1 MGTVEYGFPMIGGL
15 MPQIQALIAPPVSED
30 SKSAK
35 SKKEKEEKK
44 HPYFKR
50 RGRGHNHDFCD
61 ACRDGGELICCDKC
75 PASYHLQCH
84 YPPVDPTDIPN
95 GEWLCYACRCATK
108 REILGNKG
116 IDKKKKK
123 SALEILALAASLVNP
138 REFELPKELQL
149 PIIFPGS
156 NKVDYVSGRRGKQQS
171 SSNSNGKSHC
181 LDNNLMVPLPARLC
195 FECGRSCRKAPLI
208 ACDYCPLYFH
218 QDCLDP
224 PLTAFPIGRWMCPNH
239 PNHFIDQN
247 LLTSCRV
254 TERIK
259 LWDKYA
265 NQRIDQHA
273 VKLDFLRKASTAN
286 PLFRTKVKLEGRMR
300 VKVPPSVK
308 YHYENPSH
316 LDLSHFNQETSIR
329 STIKI
334 ENEQEDEEKEITII
348 NNVDTLKKS
357 NYTDEKELDTQMEID
372 NLSCKNNLMEGK
384 YNKKESDEVK
394 CINKT
399 ELLERNDI
407 NEKQNNITHANQF
420 TYSVKEG
427 VQLLERPVLEALA
440 RQRLEQILNPEGEN
454 YNEINCQVKARAALF
469 SLSEIPKPPVFM
481 IHKTMIIGNGPNC
494 DLILSS
500 YGNCSFISSKHAII
514 FFDEA
519 TNRYELLNY
528 SEYGTI
534 VDNVLYSC
542 NYAEKLEGDNKEDSD
557 YSKIISKEQE
567 TSEMLKAIIYK
578 ENPPHSS
585 QNESKK
591 GLCKCTTKY
600 QEVRK
605 SNYLE
610 EGWEGSAI
618 IAHGSILSFG
628 CFTFIFNTIS
638 SQSDY

>member
-30 SKSAK
+30 SKSTK

-108 REILGNKG
+108 RELLENKG
-116 IDKKKKK
+116 NDKKKKK

-171 SSNSNGKSHC
+171 SSNNSGKSHC

-273 VKLDFLRKASTAN
+273 VKLDFLRKATTAN
-286 PLFRTKVKLEGRMR
+286 PLFRTKVRLEGRMR

-329 STIKI
+329 STIKV
-334 ENEQEDEEKEITII
+334 ENEQEAEKKETAMASSA
-348 NNVDTLKKS
+348 DTLKKG
-357 NYTDEKELDTQMEID
+357 NCVDDKEPGTEMEID
-372 NLSCKNNLMEGK
+372 NLSCKDDTTEEKLN
-384 YNKKESDEVK
+384 NKKELNEEK
-394 CINKT
+394 CKSEYVEQNNTCKKNNKT
-399 ELLERNDI
+399 CYM
-407 NEKQNNITHANQF
+407 NQF
-420 TYSVKEG
+420 TYDVKEG

-454 YNEINCQVKARAALF
+454 YSAINCQVRARAALF
-469 SLSEIPKPPVFM
+469 SLSEKPKPPVFM
-481 IHKTMIIGNGPNC
+481 IYKTMTIGNGPNC
-494 DLILSS
+494 DLVLSN

-519 TNRYELLNY
+519 TNHYELLNY
-528 SEYGTI
+528 SEHGTI

-542 NYAEKLEGDNKEDSD
+542 NYMEELERDIKEENDDNK
-557 YSKIISKEQE
+557 IANKEQE
-567 TSEMLKAIIYK
+567 TSEMVKAIIYK
-578 ENPPHSS
+578 ENPPPS
-585 QNESKK
+585 QDARKEC
-591 GLCKCTTKY
+591 LCKCSMKY
-600 QEVRK
+600 KEVK
-605 SNYLE
+605 NNDYLQ

-618 IAHGSILSFG
+618 ISHGSVLSFG
-628 CFTFIFNTIS
+628 CLTFVFNTVNS
-638 SQSDY
+638 HLDH

>member
-30 SKSAK
+30 SKTAK
-35 SKKEKEEKK
+35 NKKDKEEKK

-50 RGRGHNHDFCD
+50 RGRGHNHDICD

-84 YPPVDPTDIPN
+84 YPAVDPADIPN
-95 GEWLCYACRCATK
+95 GEWLCYACRCASK
-108 REILGNKG
+108 RNLLDNKG
-116 IDKKKKK
+116 NEKNKKK
-123 SALEILALAASLVNP
+123 SALEVLALAASLVNP

-149 PIIFPGS
+149 PIMFPGS

-171 SSNSNGKSHC
+171 GSNNGKSHC

-273 VKLDFLRKASTAN
+273 VKLDFLRKARAAN
-286 PLFRTKVKLEGRMR
+286 PLFRTKVKLEGRTR
-300 VKVPPSVK
+300 VKVPCSVK
-308 YHYENPSH
+308 YHYEHPP
-316 LDLSHFNQETSIR
+316 
-329 STIKI
+329 
-334 ENEQEDEEKEITII
+334 
-348 NNVDTLKKS
+348 
-357 NYTDEKELDTQMEID
+357 ELDPIQFYHDAVVRPVIKNIKTQDVENNDNKPPKMENTEVQKLEESMEID
-372 NLSCKNNLMEGK
+372 KEIDENNEI
-384 YNKKESDEVK
+384 KEESNQEEKHEEKVEQKDVTESK
-394 CINKT
+394 CTDDNSI
-399 ELLERNDI
+399 EYYAERFGYDI
-407 NEKQNNITHANQF
+407 
-420 TYSVKEG
+420 KEG
-427 VQLLERPVLEALA
+427 IQLLERPVLEALA
-440 RQRLEQILNPEGEN
+440 LQRLEQILDPDGEN
-454 YNEINCQVKARAALF
+454 FDTINCQMTARAALF
-469 SLSEIPKPPVFM
+469 SLNHKPKPPAFM
-481 IHKTMIIGNGPNC
+481 IHKTLTIGSGPNC
-494 DLILSS
+494 DLILSN
-500 YGNCSFISSKHAII
+500 YGNCSFTSSKHAII
-514 FFDEA
+514 FFDES
-519 TNRYELLNY
+519 TKRYELLNY

-542 NYAEKLEGDNKEDSD
+542 NYTGVIEQVKEESDDKLHSLT
-557 YSKIISKEQE
+557 KEQE
-567 TSEMLKAIIYK
+567 TTEAVKAIIK
-578 ENPPHSS
+578 EKVLSEE
-585 QNESKK
+585 QIENESV
-591 GLCKCTTKY
+591 LCKCNVTRFESRNKD
-600 QEVRK
+600 Q
-605 SNYLE
+605 LE

-618 IAHGSILSFG
+618 VAHGSTLAFG
-628 CFTFIFNTIS
+628 CLMFVFNTINAHLER
-638 SQSDY
+638 

>member
-30 SKSAK
+30 SKTAK
-35 SKKEKEEKK
+35 NKKDKEEKK

-50 RGRGHNHDFCD
+50 RGRGHNHDICD

-84 YPPVDPTDIPN
+84 YPAVDPADIPN
-95 GEWLCYACRCATK
+95 GEWLCYACRCASK
-108 REILGNKG
+108 RNLLDNKG
-116 IDKKKKK
+116 NEKNKKK
-123 SALEILALAASLVNP
+123 SALEVLALAASLVNP

-149 PIIFPGS
+149 PIMFPGS

-171 SSNSNGKSHC
+171 GSNNVGKSHC

-273 VKLDFLRKASTAN
+273 VKLDFLRKARAAN
-286 PLFRTKVKLEGRMR
+286 PLFRTKVKLEGRTR
-300 VKVPPSVK
+300 VKVPCSVK
-308 YHYENPSH
+308 YHYEHPP
-316 LDLSHFNQETSIR
+316 
-329 STIKI
+329 
-334 ENEQEDEEKEITII
+334 
-348 NNVDTLKKS
+348 
-357 NYTDEKELDTQMEID
+357 ELDPIQFYHDAVVRPVIKNIKTQDVENNDNKPPKMENTEVQKLEESMEID
-372 NLSCKNNLMEGK
+372 KEIDENNEI
-384 YNKKESDEVK
+384 KEESNQEEKHEEKVEQKDVTESK
-394 CINKT
+394 CTDDNSI
-399 ELLERNDI
+399 EYYAERFGYDI
-407 NEKQNNITHANQF
+407 
-420 TYSVKEG
+420 KEG
-427 VQLLERPVLEALA
+427 IQLLERPVLEALA
-440 RQRLEQILNPEGEN
+440 LQRLEQILDPDGEN
-454 YNEINCQVKARAALF
+454 FDTINCQMTARAALF
-469 SLSEIPKPPVFM
+469 SLNHKPKPPAFM
-481 IHKTMIIGNGPNC
+481 IHKTLTIGSGPNC
-494 DLILSS
+494 DLILSN
-500 YGNCSFISSKHAII
+500 YGNCSFTSSKHAII
-514 FFDEA
+514 FFDES
-519 TNRYELLNY
+519 TKRYELLNY

-542 NYAEKLEGDNKEDSD
+542 NYTGVIEQVKEESDDKLHSLT
-557 YSKIISKEQE
+557 KEQE
-567 TSEMLKAIIYK
+567 TTEAVKAIIK
-578 ENPPHSS
+578 EKVLSEE
-585 QNESKK
+585 QIENESV
-591 GLCKCTTKY
+591 LCKCNVTRFESRNKD
-600 QEVRK
+600 Q
-605 SNYLE
+605 LE

-618 IAHGSILSFG
+618 VAHGSTLAFG
-628 CFTFIFNTIS
+628 CLMFVFNTINAHLER
-638 SQSDY
+638 

>member
-1 MGTVEYGFPMIGGL
+1 MNIF
-15 MPQIQALIAPPVSED
+15 
-30 SKSAK
+30 
-35 SKKEKEEKK
+35 
-44 HPYFKR
+44 F
-50 RGRGHNHDFCD
+50 F
-61 ACRDGGELICCDKC
+61 
-75 PASYHLQCH
+75 
-84 YPPVDPTDIPN
+84 
-95 GEWLCYACRCATK
+95 
-108 REILGNKG
+108 IL
-116 IDKKKKK
+116 
-123 SALEILALAASLVNP
+123 V
-138 REFELPKELQL
+138 
-149 PIIFPGS
+149 
-156 NKVDYVSGRRGKQQS
+156 
-171 SSNSNGKSHC
+171 GKSHC

-286 PLFRTKVKLEGRMR
+286 PLFRTKVRLEGRMR

-329 STIKI
+329 SMIKI
-334 ENEQEDEEKEITII
+334 ENEQQGKEKEIAII

-357 NYTDEKELDTQMEID
+357 NYTDDKESDTQMEID
-372 NLSCKNNLMEGK
+372 NLSCKNNVKEG
-384 YNKKESDEVK
+384 NQHKKESDEEK

-399 ELLERNDI
+399 EAIERNDTY
-407 NEKQNNITHANQF
+407 EKQNNIAHTNQF

-454 YNEINCQVKARAALF
+454 YNAINCQVKARAALF

-481 IHKTMIIGNGPNC
+481 IDKTMIIGNGPTC
-494 DLILSS
+494 DLILSG
-500 YGNCSFISSKHAII
+500 YGNCSFISSKHAVI
-514 FFDEA
+514 FFDEV
-519 TNRYELLNY
+519 NNIFPRDCYIIEHK
-528 SEYGTI
+528 I
-534 VDNVLYSC
+534 VRPMTP
-542 NYAEKLEGDNKEDSD
+542 
-557 YSKIISKEQE
+557 I
-567 TSEMLKAIIYK
+567 T
-578 ENPPHSS
+578 
-585 QNESKK
+585 
-591 GLCKCTTKY
+591 
-600 QEVRK
+600 
-605 SNYLE
+605 
-610 EGWEGSAI
+610 
-618 IAHGSILSFG
+618 
-628 CFTFIFNTIS
+628 
-638 SQSDY
+638 

>member
-30 SKSAK
+30 SKSVK

-116 IDKKKKK
+116 NDKKKKK

-171 SSNSNGKSHC
+171 SSNSNVGKSHC

-286 PLFRTKVKLEGRMR
+286 PLFRTKVRLEGRMR
-300 VKVPPSVK
+300 VKVPPSIK

-316 LDLSHFNQETSIR
+316 LDLSHFNQETTLR
-329 STIKI
+329 STITM
-334 ENEQEDEEKEITII
+334 ENEHQEIEKEITTI
-348 NNVDTLKKS
+348 NNTDTSEKS
-357 NYTDEKELDTQMEID
+357 NYTDDKELDTQMEID
-372 NLSCKNNLMEGK
+372 NLPCKNNVTEEK
-384 YNKKESDEVK
+384 CSKKESDEEK
-394 CINKT
+394 CISKT
-399 ELLERNDI
+399 ELVEQNDTY
-407 NEKQNNITHANQF
+407 EKQNNITHTDQF
-420 TYSVKEG
+420 TYNVKEG

-454 YNEINCQVKARAALF
+454 YNAINCQVKARAALF
-469 SLSEIPKPPVFM
+469 SLSEKPKPPIFM
-481 IHKTMIIGNGPNC
+481 THKTMIIGNGPNC
-494 DLILSS
+494 DLVLSS
-500 YGNCSFISSKHAII
+500 YGNCSFISSKHAVI

-542 NYAEKLEGDNKEDSD
+542 NYAEEFESDNKDDSD
-557 YSKIISKEQE
+557 DSKIISKEQE
-567 TSEMLKAIIYK
+567 TSEMVKAIIYK
-578 ENPPHSS
+578 ETTAPS
-585 QNESKK
+585 QNTSKK
-591 GLCKCTTKY
+591 GLCKCSTKY
-600 QEVRK
+600 QEVKK
-605 SNYLE
+605 SDHLE

-628 CFTFIFNTIS
+628 CLTFVFNTLS
-638 SQSDY
+638 SHSDY